1 MKVSFTRSRAAVLV
15 AFLLLLAVILA
26 VPHLKVAEAGPGIG
40 EYSAQF
46 PTEAKQE
53 QQEASLLVKQV
64 VTIPARELKE
74 IFLRA
79 QTPTGSFTDKLYA
92 YLYEVQSGAMLCETP
107 VDAGL
112 FYGGQEIAV
121 PLHANVHPGEAYA
134 FLLSSQMRSENF
146 DPLDA
151 LHTLETDSLILADNA
166 GEALALDV
174 HLVCM
179 VLPPLHIVLVGLI
192 AAVILLLVVD
202 IKITARPLR
211 ISLYVLGTPGCIFVW
226 MTFCEYLHGTHF
238 WAMDAKVV
246 VLNVVLC
253 LAVVLILF
261 AVTTSLAAAVI
272 LTDVLVTVLSIANY
286 YTIQFRQTPVTFSDL
301 LSVSTAL
308 NVAGGYTYDIT
319 PAVFLAALQVVA
331 VAIVACKLLRLR
343 WSRGKITQMRMTG
356 GTVLGLACLCTGGII
371 LHEMSS
377 YDWVVKMG
385 LWPDSWEPSAACVS
399 QGYPLYLTDSY
410 VASQIQI
417 PTEEALSASAMAIET
432 YESEPAGNLSSTAPN
447 IIFIMNESLADLES
461 AGLLQTDKP
470 VLPFIHSLK
479 DDENAIVG
487 ATVVPV
493 FGAGTC
499 NSELEALTGSSY
511 LFGLASNPYLLY
523 TYSNMPSIA
532 EKASAAGYHTTAVH
546 INEASNWN
554 RNSGFPRMGFETFI
568 SSSNN
573 TDYLPLTSEFIAVGR
588 GWSIDTY
595 SYQVILEAMRRT
607 EGRDFV
613 FCVTIQNHGG
623 YENGYLS
630 KDPVR
635 ILPTAGN
642 YPQAQ
647 EYLNL
652 AHDSDMA
659 FEALINDLKASD
671 EPTIVMM
678 FGDHLPSV
686 EEEFLDHVLDAN
698 DPFARYTTPLVVW
711 ANYDLGLEPQEREVY
726 TSANYLSLLLSE
738 QAGLPLTGKEQFLQE
753 LREQFPVVSVYGAI
767 AADGSVLDPQS
778 AREQELIQ
786 LYEGIQY
793 QDIKK
798 HCRGAETFYYL
809 Q

>member
-1 MKVSFTRSRAAVLV
+1 MT
-15 AFLLLLAVILA
+15 AFLLLLAVLLT
-26 VPHLKVAEAGPGIG
+26 VPYLKVSEVGPQIG
-40 EYSAQF
+40 EYNAQF
-46 PTEAKQE
+46 QSEARQG
-53 QQEASLLVKQV
+53 QQAPFFLAKL
-64 VTIPARELKE
+64 TITSPEKELE
-74 IFLRA
+74 EVAVRA
-79 QTPTGSFTDKLYA
+79 QTPADLFTEKLYA
-92 YLYEVQSGAMLCETP
+92 YLYEEKSGAMLCETP

-112 FYGGQEIAV
+112 FYGGQEITV

-211 ISLYVLGTPGCIFVW
+211 IFLYVLGTPGCIFVW

-246 VLNVVLC
+246 VLNAVLC

-272 LTDVLVTVLSIANY
+272 LADVLVTVLSIANY
-286 YTIQFRQTPVTFSDL
+286 YTIQFRQTPI
-301 LSVSTAL
+301 SVSDILAAGTAL
-308 NVAGGYTYDIT
+308 GVAGGYTYEIT
-319 PAVFLAALQVVA
+319 PAVLLAVLQVAAIA
-331 VAIVACKLLRLR
+331 VVACKLLRLR
-343 WSRGKITQMRMTG
+343 WCRRKMTQTRMVG
-356 GTVLGLACLCTGGII
+356 GLAVGAVCLFSGAAVV
-371 LHEMSS
+371 HEMTQ
-377 YDWVVKMG
+377 YDWIVQMELV
-385 LWPDSWEPSAACVS
+385 PDVWEPVQACVE
-399 QGYPLYLTDSY
+399 QGLPLYLADSY
-410 VASQIQI
+410 GISKLVAPSADVAK
-417 PTEEALSASAMAIET
+417 ALDQTFET
-432 YESEPAGNLSSTAPN
+432 YDGDQSEGFNVQEAPN
-447 IIFIMNESLADLES
+447 IVFIMNESLADLES
-461 AGLLQTDKP
+461 DGFLQTDQP
-470 VLPFIHSLK
+470 VMPFLHSLREE
-479 DDENAIVG
+479 ENAIVG
-487 ATVVPV
+487 ETVVPV
-493 FGAGTC
+493 FGGGTC
-499 NSELEALTGSSY
+499 CSEFEALTGGSY
-511 LFGLASNPYLLY
+511 LFGLSSNPYLF
-523 TYSNMPSIA
+523 YSYRGMPNMA
-532 EKASAAGYHTTAVH
+532 EKAAFLGYHTTAIH
-546 INEASNWN
+546 INGPWHWS
-554 RNSGFPRMGFETFI
+554 RDSGFARMGFEQFI
-568 SSSNN
+568 SSENSEQ
-573 TDYLPLTSEFIAVGR
+573 YLPQAAVDEPVR
-588 GWSIDTY
+588 RWWTTDLY
-595 SYQVILEAMRRT
+595 SYKLIEEAMQRT

-623 YENGYLS
+623 YESNYLS
-630 KDPVR
+630 EDPVR
-635 ILPTAGN
+635 ILSPAGD

-686 EEEFLDHVLDAN
+686 EEEFLAGVLDAN
-698 DPFARYTTPLVVW
+698 DRFARNTTPLVVW

-778 AREQELIQ
+778 AKEQELIQ